1 MVAQRWEHERD
12 ILEAQRG
19 KAMPEV
25 KRLVGELFDAC
36 PYLDRF
42 HFFSGLRY
50 RIERY
55 GDLQYVRWGSM
66 ASFRHH
72 FNYRYD
78 GCERSRGL
86 ANTLIVV
93 LLRLKELE
101 DTVSEEYKKTQQ
113 GESR

>member
-1 MVAQRWEHERD
+1 MIEPKWKHERAVLQAQRE
-12 ILEAQRG
+12 

-36 PYLDRF
+36 PYLDKF

-55 GDLQYVRWGSM
+55 GDLQYVRWDYLP
-66 ASFRHH
+66 SFRHH
-72 FNYRYD
+72 FNYRYS

-93 LLRLKELE
+93 MSQLKELE
-101 DTVSEEYKKTQQ
+101 DAVSSEYKKTQ